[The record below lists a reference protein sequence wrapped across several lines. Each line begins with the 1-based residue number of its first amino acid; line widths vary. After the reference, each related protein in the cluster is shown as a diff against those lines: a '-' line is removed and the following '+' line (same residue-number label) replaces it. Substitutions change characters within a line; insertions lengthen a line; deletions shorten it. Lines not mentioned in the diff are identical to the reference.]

1 MSDLLMIQNVGHEGP
16 GLLAEV
22 LEKHKITYDV
32 VGPAKDLPSVVG
44 YKALVILGGPAS
56 ANDDGER
63 ITGEIAMVKQAL
75 QNGLPFLGVCLGM
88 QILVKA
94 AGGNI
99 IRGRELQAGFIDP
112 AGQPYT
118 ITFTE
123 DGKADRLLDGLKSPV
138 RVFQLH
144 GEVAELNADMKL
156 LGTEPVA
163 PNQIVRV
170 GTNAYGIQS
179 HFELTEEMLQVWA
192 VKDPALVPIGA
203 PKLLEQ
209 FSDIK
214 HDYAKT
220 GETLLTNFLKIA
232 GLV

>member
-16 GLLAEV
+16 GLLADV
-22 LEKHKITYDV
+22 LQKHNVTYDV
-32 VGPAKDLPSVVG
+32 VEPTKALPSVVG

-56 ANDDGER
+56 ANDDSER
-63 ITGEIAMVKQAL
+63 ITGEIEMVQQVL
-75 QNGLPFLGVCLGM
+75 QNGLPFLGICLGM

-99 IRGRELQAGFIDP
+99 IRGREVQAGFIDP
-112 AGQPYT
+112 TGEPYI

-123 DGKADRLLDGLKSPV
+123 EGKADRLLDGLKSPV

-163 PNQIVRV
+163 PSQIVRV

-203 PKLLEQ
+203 PKLLKQ

-214 HDYAKT
+214 HDYTRT

-232 GLV
+232 GVI